1 MSHEFRGR
9 GFDSGFAPPAP
20 QRRQHDPTPAERAQ
34 VAVNI
39 ASNLE
44 RAHVT
49 VVESIEALARAH
61 DARDVAGY
69 AVARRSAES
78 AVERVRELANGAAVL
93 ATDASDPEVRAKLE
107 QAAALADVATRN
119 LAAAPVAPE
128 PVAPALRSESALLAA
143 LPPAE
148 INGPT
153 KMVFDAARQSTRSA
167 LLQMPYSDYGALE
180 RILAEFPAHE
190 IAVRF
195 RKFKA
200 ETQGELRAILK
211 DPKTRVRARSIEASM
226 PKLAPPP
233 PAFTAPSAVGLVA
246 PPPAFHAQT
255 AAEVSDSP
263 TTTMPAARSEQ
274 PQKLPDGIRGELEQ
288 ATGRSLDHVRVHA
301 GNDGATVAAHDGA
314 RAVAIGHEIHMGD
327 GQLDPASGEGR
338 ELIAHE
344 VGHVLQAD
352 AHPGSTA
359 IAAKRDGAGDENA
372 AEADA
377 DQFAAMFRAGGASAK
392 WEPSV
397 SVTGAAPL
405 RAPAKGQP
413 ARTTESDGKSSAPT
427 PIVRVD
433 QKATTK
439 SYAREYV
446 TADEF
451 LALWATELL
460 DVTMKNLG
468 PAPAQPHAR
477 LRWMDAANTIALIS
491 SNLESSRGRFA
502 ADDRGLLL
510 RLFYPMDLHALV
522 DRYRDL
528 RPSPPGREAQ
538 GPLGTS
544 AWQTSIG
551 DSIAAEARPRLE
563 EAIHRMGQRY
573 VAAADALHA
582 SGTRAEQAIKEKLAA
597 ENTILP
603 HTPLDYIVLL
613 AMRDP
618 NVVTYTPP
626 NAKSPRE
633 FANNKLSPLSI
644 TCMGEQDPTL
654 WNVLRVDTAGAS
666 VEQLAA
672 VLFNRGDDAT
682 AHSYNADLI
691 VDAAPFYI
699 IPKEWAATLHRIGGE
714 LGPAAYEPKDA
725 KKQRELDQ
733 YNPEAAQR
741 AAAQAAPDPRTVL
754 AESAL
759 ADDIALAQN
768 DLVTQHEA
776 AEKPGDKKAKAG
788 KDDAANETMLS
799 VDAEQ
804 LIVRGRGQLDYL
816 HEVMAPWSL
825 GTSLATADE
834 FLMRVQGKTRRS
846 DVLNASWSSLIS
858 RHGRMLSQVSEQVAS
873 FIRDVGKPATS
884 GGDPES
890 PVGRVFAKY
899 ARAAGAAHQ
908 VGSASALLAEA
919 DQARQGVLLATIEL
933 AVQSSGYAV
942 SQERD
947 SEHHAR
953 DVNIHALKLDDT
965 QKNIRMSAAQMRNA
979 LAQGKGIDARAAEE
993 LILEAEENRLVA
1005 SLSTLQV
1012 QLGEFKSEADKGT
1025 VGIIPGFVQSTELLN
1040 MRLDAPFLI
1049 AELEKIHGYLMSG
1062 HGIIYGERDPKDAA
1076 DSSLPDVPSRKLQ
1089 NLQKYVR
1096 GTHEQLE
1103 ALKQNQHIEQFLQRA
1118 DKVLADQRWR
1128 VMIGTAAAMIGVGL
1142 VTGGAAS
1149 FVGGAVRGAML
1160 LDLGADAAGLVRTVR
1175 MARAFGTAAEIATD
1189 ATLSGVAQHALTGGD
1204 TAIGENI
1211 ISNALTRFAL
1221 SPLGRLTS
1229 GLGEVDQKAFDA
1241 WQRVGNAG
1249 KFVLGKGIQLSA
1261 EMLTGT
1267 AIGYAVHRMA
1277 AWKRGE
1283 QPSDEMVDSWLLQ
1296 GASFA
1301 VGRFLNGR
1309 LHHRM
1314 EQLERLGQKV
1324 GRLPKRMQVLADR
1337 AAQLERTGT
1346 PDEALDLLIEHR
1358 SIVDEEI
1365 ATITRLEHDGTLR
1378 PNEAKALRSD
1388 AYADGEVIKGQ
1399 GFATIQAHAVG
1410 LEPVVAAAGR
1420 WAGDSEQIANMIFK
1434 GRALGLDIRIVE
1446 VGNQTKKWRVKYGD
1460 ELLEIDERAPKAV
1473 VGGEKAGGRE
1483 GRQVSAHEDVR
1494 AILHAKA
1501 AQELAKMRVTVAAT
1515 ENASRGYLV
1524 TREDGHRM
1532 IELFADMKGVQT
1544 IEFKKGVLVRIQDA
1558 NGQREWYFE
1567 FRDDAHAHATRTGA
1581 ASQRAPMGSDDALG
1595 LPDPNVS
1602 TVEIYAYSGVRHV
1615 KGRKVDQKNP
1625 PPDVEKAGLEDPL
1638 IRAGHVA
1645 ISFDGGKTVYGF
1657 TPKPDPSQ
1665 YNNPDKDSNTRRIVD
1680 DLRRGVVMPGQ
1691 VLEDNWHYEIAAEKS
1706 SKEGWDTGLT
1716 RVVVTFD
1723 PAEQL
1728 EIYNKVKKEL
1738 KDNGDGKHSHAYGFP
1753 PPLPKDG
1760 SPYEPFKDTTA
1771 TDGQPYAACDI
1782 GNCAR
1787 YPGMVGVPIPEDSG
1801 RMSEYMPELKEWENA
1816 DAPIAGHQSTER
1828 KQ

>member
-9 GFDSGFAPPAP
+9 GFDSGFAPSAP
-20 QRRQHDPTPAERAQ
+20 QRRQQDPTPAERAQ
-34 VAVNI
+34 TAVNI

-49 VVESIEALARAH
+49 AVESIGALGRAH

-78 AVERVRELANGAAVL
+78 AVERVRELANGAMAL
-93 ATDASDPEVRAKLE
+93 AADASDAQVRAKLE

-128 PVAPALRSESALLAA
+128 PVAPTLRNESALLAA

-153 KMVFDAARQSTRSA
+153 KFVFDAARQSTRSA

-190 IAVRF
+190 VAVRF
-195 RKFKA
+195 RKFKT

-233 PAFTAPSAVGLVA
+233 PAFTAPSAVGLIA
-246 PPPAFHAQT
+246 PPPAFDTQPAT
-255 AAEVSDSP
+255 EISDSP
-263 TTTMPAARSEQ
+263 TATMQAGRSEQ
-274 PQKLPDGIRGELEQ
+274 PQKLPKGIRGELEQ

-301 GNDGATVAAHDGA
+301 GNDGATVAAQHGA
-314 RAVAIGHEIHMGD
+314 RAVAIGHEIHMGE

-352 AHPGSTA
+352 ARPGSTS
-359 IAAKRDGAGDENA
+359 IAAKRDSAGDENA

-377 DQFAAMFRAGGASAK
+377 DQFAAMFRAGGGSAK

-397 SVTGAAPL
+397 SVSGAAPL
-405 RAPAKGQP
+405 RAPATGQS
-413 ARTTESDGKSSAPT
+413 ARTTESVGKTSEPT

-446 TADEF
+446 TSDEF
-451 LALWATELL
+451 LSLWATELL

-468 PAPAQPHAR
+468 PTPAQPHAR
-477 LRWMDAANTIALIS
+477 LRWMDAANTLALIS
-491 SNLESSRGRFA
+491 SNLDSSRGRFA

-528 RPSPPGREAQ
+528 RPSPPGHEAQ

-551 DSIAAEARPRLE
+551 DSIAAEARPRLQ

-597 ENTILP
+597 ESAILP

-618 NVVTYTPP
+618 NAVTYTPP
-626 NAKSPRE
+626 NAKAPRE
-633 FANNKLSPLSI
+633 FANNELRPLSI
-644 TCMGEQDPTL
+644 KCMGEQDDTL
-654 WNVLRVDTAGAS
+654 WNVIRVDTAGAT
-666 VEQLAA
+666 VEQVAA

-699 IPKEWAATLHRIGGE
+699 LPKEWAATLQRIGGQ
-714 LGPAAYEPKDA
+714 LGPAAYEPKDE
-725 KKQRELDQ
+725 KKQRELDH
-733 YNPEAAQR
+733 YNPEAARR
-741 AAAQAAPDPRTVL
+741 AAAQAGPDPRTVL
-754 AESAL
+754 AESTL

-768 DLVTQHEA
+768 DLVTQRQA
-776 AEKPGDKKAKAG
+776 AEKPADKKARAG
-788 KDDAANETMLS
+788 KDDANETMLS
-799 VDAEQ
+799 VDAEK
-804 LIVRGRGQLDYL
+804 LIVRGRGQLAYL
-816 HEVMAPWSL
+816 REVMTPWSL
-825 GTSLATADE
+825 GKSLTTADE
-834 FLMRVQGKTRRS
+834 FLMRMQEKTRRS
-846 DVLNASWSSLIS
+846 DVLNASWSSLLA
-858 RHGRMLSQVSEQVAS
+858 RHGHLLSEVSESTAS
-873 FIRDVGKPATS
+873 FIREVGKPAIA
-884 GGDPES
+884 GGDPET
-890 PVGRVFAKY
+890 PVGQVLAKY

-908 VGSASALLAEA
+908 VGSGPALLADAE
-919 DQARQGVLLATIEL
+919 QARQGVLLATIEL

-942 SQERD
+942 SQERA
-947 SEHHAR
+947 SEDHAR
-953 DVNIHALKLDDT
+953 DVNIHALKLDDS
-965 QKNIRMSAAQMRNA
+965 QKSIRMSAAQMRNA

-1012 QLGEFKSEADKGT
+1012 QLAEFKSEADKGT
-1025 VGIIPGFVQSTELLN
+1025 IGIIPGFVQSTELLN

-1062 HGIIYGERDPKDAA
+1062 HGIIYGPRDPKDAA
-1076 DSSLPDVPSRKLQ
+1076 DPSLPDVPTRKLQ

-1096 GTHEQLE
+1096 GTHDQLE

-1142 VTGGAAS
+1142 VTGGVAS

-1175 MARAFGTAAEIATD
+1175 MARAFGTAAELATD

-1229 GLGEVDQKAFDA
+1229 GLGEVDKKALDA

-1249 KFVLGKGIQLSA
+1249 QFVLGKGIQLSA

-1267 AIGYAVHRMA
+1267 AIGYAVHRIA

-1301 VGRFLNGR
+1301 VGRFLNGQ

-1314 EQLERLGQKV
+1314 AQLEKFGQRV
-1324 GRLPKRMQVLADR
+1324 GRLPQRMRVLADR
-1337 AAQLERTGT
+1337 AARLERTGT

-1365 ATITRLEHDGTLR
+1365 ATIARLEHDGTLR

-1388 AYADGEVIKGQ
+1388 AYADSQVIKGQ
-1399 GFATIQAHAVG
+1399 GFTTIQAHAVG

-1434 GRALGLDIRIVE
+1434 GRALGLDIHIVE

-1460 ELLEIDERAPKAV
+1460 ELLEIDERAPKPV
-1473 VGGEKAGGRE
+1473 VGGDRAGGRG
-1483 GRQVSAHEDVR
+1483 GRQVSVHEDVR

-1501 AQELAKMRVTVAAT
+1501 AHELAQIHVTVAQT

-1524 TREDGHRM
+1524 TREDGRRM
-1532 IELFADMKGVQT
+1532 VELFADMEGVQT
-1544 IEFKKGVLVRIQDA
+1544 IEYKNGVIVRA
-1558 NGQREWYFE
+1558 EGSEWYFE
-1567 FRDDAHAHATRTGA
+1567 FRDDAHVRTNA
-1581 ASQRAPMGSDDALG
+1581 QASGMQRANDARNPNVAAVADAKYG
-1595 LPDPNVS
+1595 LPDPNVA
-1602 TVEIYAYSGVRHV
+1602 TVEIYGYSGLRSIN
-1615 KGRKVDQKNP
+1615 GRKLSKEEIAAMQTEIN
-1625 PPDVEKAGLEDPL
+1625 EEDPL
-1638 IRAGHVA
+1638 LLAGHVA

-1657 TPKPDPSQ
+1657 TPKPDPSI
-1665 YNNPDKDSNTRRIVD
+1665 PVEDVVEM
-1680 DLRRGVVMPGQ
+1680 LRNGKIFPGQ
-1691 VLEDNWHYEIAAEKS
+1691 VLPDNIHYERAAKKLAEH
-1706 SKEGWDTGLT
+1706 GWDTHLT

-1723 PAEQL
+1723 PNEAPV
-1728 EIYNKVKKEL
+1728 IAART
-1738 KDNGDGKHSHAYGFP
+1738 DGEMAANQRGEHPHGYGFP
-1753 PPLPKDG
+1753 KKG
-1760 SPYEPFKDTTA
+1760 QSPAE
-1771 TDGQPYAACDI
+1771 CDA
-1782 GNCAR
+1782 NCATWLR
-1787 YPGMVGVPIPEDSG
+1787 FVGVPIPESTG
-1801 RMSEYMPELKEWENA
+1801 RMSEYMPALKEWAAA
-1816 DAPIAGHQSTER
+1816 DAPIAGGRSEKTP
-1828 KQ
+1828 